1 MIVTESDSPTP
12 KIGTIH
18 PICALDFCNNKS
30 RAQKEMADTSL
41 IQWSEG
47 LVRGPSGRSMRQV
60 PVRHVWASTVWSTKD
75 GELWRRHFD
84 AISGDWRWD
93 VDGPLQYAFDAQG
106 RTGLYLD
113 DRFRPIETII
123 ALAWLHRAPET
134 LAQVHIEEGMDIH
147 LNHISWEDGESNA
160 ERGAIPGETWKPLK
174 WKCGVVPAP
183 PGYAISNTGRLRSPS
198 DDVTHGFAFD
208 GTFGW
213 TRMAAIKNCGLVDLH
228 LAAGLIEPIV
238 DDMKLKPCIRDTLD
252 AILSHERLTP
262 ADLSRYQGIKLDTA
276 WSYFRQACVYVPKR
290 TLKEL
295 GHTLVSRDLWRFLN
309 RMLDREE
316 PELTDKL
323 TMLMARVQ
331 DELEDDGP
339 FARRDWG
346 MGELAFGRMC
356 VLAQA

>member
-1 MIVTESDSPTP
+1 
-12 KIGTIH
+12 
-18 PICALDFCNNKS
+18 
-30 RAQKEMADTSL
+30 MADTSL
-41 IQWSEG
+41 VKWSEG
-47 LVRGPSGRSMRQV
+47 LVRCPNGHTARQV
-60 PVRHVWASTVWSTKD
+60 PMRHVWASSVWCTKD
-75 GELWRRHFD
+75 GTLWRRHFD
-84 AISGDWRWD
+84 VISGDWCWD
-93 VDGPLQYAFDAQG
+93 VDGALQYAFDAHG
-106 RTGLYLD
+106 RQGLYLD
-113 DRFRPIETII
+113 DAFRPIETII

-134 LAQVHIEEGMDIH
+134 LAQVNVEEGMEIH
-147 LNHISWEDGESNA
+147 LNHISWMDGESNE
-160 ERGAIPGETWKPLK
+160 ERGAIPGETWKALK
-174 WKCGVVPAP
+174 WKCGVVPASA
-183 PGYAISNTGRLRSPS
+183 GYAISNEGRLKAPS
-198 DDVTHGFAFD
+198 GDVTAGFAFD

>member
-1 MIVTESDSPTP
+1 MESD
-12 KIGTIH
+12 
-18 PICALDFCNNKS
+18 CALDFGTNNNLE
-30 RAQKEMADTSL
+30 QKEMADTQ
-41 IQWSEG
+41 IKWSEG
-47 LVRGPSGRSMRQV
+47 VVRSPGGRSMRQV
-60 PVRHVWASTVWSTKD
+60 PVRHVWASSVWCTNN

-84 AISGDWRWD
+84 VISGDWRFD
-93 VDGPLQYAFDAQG
+93 VDGPLQYAFDAEG
-106 RTGLYLD
+106 RQGLYLD

-134 LAQVHIEEGMDIH
+134 VAKVNVVEGMSIH
-147 LNHISWEDGESNA
+147 LKHISWLDDESNE

-174 WKCGVVPAP
+174 WKCGLVPAGA
-183 PGYAISNTGRLRSPS
+183 GYAISNKGRLRAPS
-198 DDVTHGFAFD
+198 GDVTAGFASD

-213 TRMAAIKNCGLVDLH
+213 TRMAAIKDCGLVDLH

-252 AILSHERLTP
+252 AILSHERLAP

-290 TLKEL
+290 KLKEL
-295 GHTLVSRDLWRFLN
+295 GQTLVSRDLWRLLN
-309 RMLDREE
+309 KLLEEEE

-323 TMLMARVQ
+323 TILMERVH
-331 DELEDDGP
+331 DELEDNGP
-339 FARRDWG
+339 FARRDWE

-356 VLAQA
+356 VCAQA